1 MLRAIWGYYSVQLQ
15 IYLIAKDA
23 MVENPSPQAR
33 RAAVVIN
40 PVKFPDEQFKPTFF
54 QLCTDA
60 GWDEP
65 LWLET
70 SEDDPGHGQA
80 TEALAA
86 GVDVVIAAGGDG
98 TVRCVAEVLTDTET
112 AMGLVPL
119 GTGNLLARNLGMNVT
134 DPVAAAR
141 DVLNGTET
149 RIDVL
154 RATLDHAERK
164 RIFLVA
170 AGLGYDASIMADTID
185 GLKDR
190 VGWLAYVESGI
201 RNLPGKPVTARI
213 TVDGKDEIHRRVRG
227 VMVGNC
233 GKLMGGVEILPD
245 ASVTDGLM
253 DILTL
258 APQGKFGWLAV
269 VLGVFGKGGN
279 KNDQV
284 QSLTGKSAEIR
295 LDRPQEF
302 QLDGDHLGPAT
313 HLQVTVDPKA
323 LIIRMSPPR

>member
-1 MLRAIWGYYSVQLQ
+1 M
-15 IYLIAKDA
+15 AK
-23 MVENPSPQAR
+23 NPSPQAR

-40 PVKFPDEQFKPTFF
+40 PMKSPNEDFKPTFF

-60 GWDEP
+60 DWAEP

-70 SEDDPGHGQA
+70 SEEDPGHGQA
-80 TEALAA
+80 KEALAA

-98 TVRCVAEVLTDTET
+98 TVRCVAEILTATGT

-119 GTGNLLARNLGMNVT
+119 GTGNLLARNLGINVS

-141 DVLNGTET
+141 DILRGTET
-149 RIDVL
+149 TVDVMK
-154 RATLDHAERK
+154 ATIDHAEREQ
-164 RIFLVA
+164 IFLVA
-170 AGLGYDASIMADTID
+170 AGLGYDASIMANTVE

-201 RNLPGKPVTARI
+201 RNLPGKPVTATI
-213 TVDGKDEIHRRVRG
+213 TVDGGGEIRRKVRG

-233 GKLMGGVEILPD
+233 GKLMGGLEIFPN
-245 ASVTDGLM
+245 ASITDGLM

-258 APQGKFGWLAV
+258 SPQGRFGWLSV
-269 VLGVFGKGGN
+269 ILGVFGKN
-279 KNDQV
+279 SKRNQAV
-284 QSLTGKSAEIR
+284 QSLSGKCAEII
-295 LDRPQEF
+295 LDSPQEF

-313 HLQVTVDPKA
+313 HLQITVAPQT
-323 LIIRMSPPR
+323 LIIKMTPET

>member
-1 MLRAIWGYYSVQLQ
+1 MA
-15 IYLIAKDA
+15 
-23 MVENPSPQAR
+23 ENPFPQAR
-33 RAAVVIN
+33 RSAVVIN
-40 PVKFPDEQFKPTFF
+40 PLKSPDEEFKRTVF

-60 GWDEP
+60 GWAEP

-70 SEDDPGHGQA
+70 TEEDPGRGQA
-80 TEALAA
+80 KEALAA

-98 TVRCVAEVLTDTET
+98 TVRYVAEVLTDTAT
-112 AMGLVPL
+112 ALGVVPL
-119 GTGNLLARNLGMNVT
+119 GTGNLLARNLGIPVT
-134 DPVAAAR
+134 DPVAAVR
-141 DVLNGTET
+141 EVLSGAET
-149 RIDVL
+149 KIDVMK
-154 RATLDHAERK
+154 AMIDHSGQEQ
-164 RIFLVA
+164 IFLVA

-190 VGWLAYVESGI
+190 VGWLAYIESGL
-201 RNLPGKPVTARI
+201 RNLPGKPVTAKI
-213 TVDGKDEIHRRVRG
+213 TVDGRDEAHRKVRG

-233 GKLMGGVEILPD
+233 GKLMGGVEIFPD

-269 VLGVFGKGGN
+269 ILGVFGKN
-279 KNDQV
+279 SKRNQAV
-284 QSLTGKSAEIR
+284 QSLSGTTAEIS

-313 HLQVTVDPKA
+313 HLRVTVAPQV
-323 LIIRMSPPR
+323 LTIRMTTLPS

>member
-1 MLRAIWGYYSVQLQ
+1 M
-15 IYLIAKDA
+15 AK
-23 MVENPSPQAR
+23 NPPPQAR

-40 PVKFPDEQFKPTFF
+40 PMKSPDEHFKATFF

-60 GWDEP
+60 GWAEP

-80 TEALAA
+80 KEALAA

-98 TVRCVAEVLTDTET
+98 TVRCVAEVLTATGT
-112 AMGLVPL
+112 AIGLVPL
-119 GTGNLLARNLGMNVT
+119 GTGNLLARNLGMNVS
-134 DPVAAAR
+134 DPVAAAK
-141 DVLNGTET
+141 DVLLGNET
-149 RIDVL
+149 KIDVMK
-154 RATLDHAERK
+154 ATIDHCEDEQ
-164 RIFLVA
+164 IFLVA
-170 AGLGYDASIMADTID
+170 AGLGYDASIMADTVE

-201 RNLPGKPVTARI
+201 RNLPGKPVAARI
-213 TVDGKDEIHRRVRG
+213 SVDGRKEAHSKVRG

-233 GKLMGGVEILPD
+233 GKLMGGVEIFPN

-258 APQGKFGWLAV
+258 APKGKFGWLAV
-269 VLGVFGKGGN
+269 TLGVFGKN
-279 KNDQV
+279 SKRNQSV
-284 QSLTGKSAEIR
+284 QSFSGKKAEITVEH
-295 LDRPQEF
+295 PQEF

-313 HLQVTVDPKA
+313 HLQISVAPLA
-323 LIIRMSPPR
+323 LTIKMTAPAQPAGRNGKGAK